1 MTAPSPTP
9 APASTQPF
17 NPANPS
23 NPCGPAPRRED
34 LAALSHSQLIERYA
48 RSVEN
53 LDRRIVQTRI
63 DDDILDMS
71 FLPDAGVGRWSCR
84 VLLGHLADAEL
95 LFTQRMRRVLA
106 ETNPVFWVWD
116 EDTFVD
122 SGIYG
127 TEQSVSKLP
136 VAGAIGTIFT
146 LRRWTLDLLR
156 SLTPDAFDRKGL
168 HPERGEMSLRTIL
181 EYDVWH
187 LEHHAWYL
195 NRKLDRVLGPAEEK
209 VQGGCGSG
217 NCGCKGGP
225 KH

>member
-1 MTAPSPTP
+1 MTAPSPAP
-9 APASTQPF
+9 SPASTQPF

-34 LAALSHSQLIERYA
+34 LAALSHSQLIDRYA

-53 LDRRIVQTRI
+53 LDRRIVHTRI

-106 ETNPVFWVWD
+106 ETSPVFWVWD

-168 HPERGEMSLRTIL
+168 HPERGEMTLRTIL

-217 NCGCKGGP
+217 NCACKGGP